1 MTSDAWLRDTITRR
15 SFLQRAGA
23 LGLTLPG
30 AAALAACGG
39 SEQASPPPPTSLKI
53 RLTADITSL
62 DPAFFGN
69 TSVDEPVMA
78 SLFEGL
84 VTFQPSGDRFE
95 VVNQLAETFKPS
107 PDGLA
112 YEFKLRQGVEFHGGY
127 GEVTAEDVRFSYER
141 LAGLTEPKIKS
152 PYGGDWAALKEVR
165 VRDKYSGT
173 IVLNEPFGALLRSTL
188 PVTSGYV
195 LSKKAVEEQGD
206 KFGLKPIGTGPYE
219 FVKRT
224 PNERI
229 ELKRFSRYGTDFLQP
244 QWRDIT
250 FFPIPQDNAA
260 DIALETGEVDF
271 SQISLASVDRFAEGG
286 EFGTVSRKSLAY
298 DWIGMNLLSPK
309 LKDVNVRQ
317 AIRYAID
324 VPAML
329 EAAFEGNYEQA
340 TAIIPPEMGLGYWN
354 DAPVYERDVDK
365 AKRFL
370 QEAGAEGLDLS
381 FTFTEEPGTSAVA
394 EIAQAN
400 LEEIGINLEL
410 KKVEAGAFYE
420 LGKQL
425 RERELFFVSYETQ
438 PDPSWSMV
446 WFTCDQFDQ
455 WNWMYWCSEKFDMLQ
470 ATALKESD
478 ESKRS
483 EAYIEMQKLWDEAV
497 HTVWVAWPTKYFAFK
512 KGLRPALTPHGRV
525 LPQAFRSA

>member
-1 MTSDAWLRDTITRR
+1 MRLDAWPSDKMDRRD
-15 SFLQRAGA
+15 FLVRAGA
-23 LGLTLPG
+23 LGLALP
-30 AAALAACGG
+30 AAAAMTACGG
-39 SEQASPPPPTSLKI
+39 SEDASPPPPTSLKI

-84 VTFQPSGDRFE
+84 VTFRPSASGFE
-95 VVNQLAETFKPS
+95 VVNQLAEAFEPS

-112 YEFKLRQGVEFHGGY
+112 FEFKLRRGVEFHGGY
-127 GEVTAEDVRFSYER
+127 GEVTAEDVQFSYER
-141 LAGLTEPKIKS
+141 LAGLTEPKVKS

-165 VRDKYSGT
+165 VQDKYSGT
-173 IVLNEPFGALLRSTL
+173 IVLKEPFAALLRSTL

-195 LSKKAVEEQGD
+195 VSKKAVEERGD

-224 PNERI
+224 PNEKI
-229 ELKRFSRYGTDFLQP
+229 ELKRFKNYGTDYVQP

-271 SQISLASVDRFAEGG
+271 SQISLVSVERFAKGG
-286 EFGTVSRKSLAY
+286 DFGTVSRKSLAY

-324 VPAML
+324 VPAMIA
-329 EAAFEGNYEQA
+329 AAFEGNYEQA
-340 TAIIPPEMGLGYWN
+340 STIIPPEMGLGYWK
-354 DAPVYERDVDK
+354 DAPIYERDVEK
-365 AKRFL
+365 AKGFL
-370 QEAGAEGLDLS
+370 QQAGAEALDLS
-381 FTFTEEPGTSAVA
+381 FTFTEEPGTNAVA

-400 LEEIGINLEL
+400 LAEIGINLEL
-410 KKVEAGAFYE
+410 KKLEAGAFYE
-420 LGKQL
+420 LGEQL
-425 RERELFFVSYETQ
+425 GERELFYVSYETQ

-446 WFTCDQFDQ
+446 WFTCDQFDE
-455 WNWMYWCSEKFDMLQ
+455 WNWMYWCNEKFDKLQ
-470 ATALKESD
+470 STALKESD
-478 ESKRS
+478 ESRRNN
-483 EAYIEMQKLWDEAV
+483 AYIEMQKLWDEAV

-512 KGLRPALTPHGRV
+512 KGLRPALTAHGRV
-525 LPQAFRSA
+525 LPQAFRST